1 MAAIE
6 IRHHEGDFS
15 DIAELGRR
23 VWIPEYGGR
32 IWVVVPD
39 ADILGAR
46 LAASTGAYCLAAY
59 DGGKLVGSVAA
70 LPQTVR
76 VGSAVHSIALCTFF
90 TADPAHRNVALPLIE
105 RLRRENEERGVSFAT
120 GMVLE
125 DARSA
130 SFRFWSKYQQAFPQN
145 FRLLFRGGY
154 WAKFLEPRLLAR
166 ASIEAWER
174 TCARM
179 LGPVLR
185 MRPLGDDAP
194 LRPYR
199 AADLARC
206 VELIERAWAG
216 LDWAQ
221 TWSASTLS
229 YHLINPAMRSFVLE
243 RDGEVHALASYSWCT
258 LLGREPIR
266 AAMINLWAD
275 AGLGT
280 GERARMLGRLCRI
293 MREDDMHAVVA
304 VRSAMIP
311 AAALVANVFIPAS
324 QNFHVGIFPTP
335 RTGPLQTPRN
345 WSLEVT

>member
-6 IRHHEGDFS
+6 IRHHDGDFS

-32 IWVVVPD
+32 IWVVIPD

-46 LAASTGAYCLAAY
+46 LAGPTGAFCLAAY

-76 VGSAVHSIALCTFF
+76 VGSAVHSIALCTGF
-90 TADPAHRNVALPLIE
+90 TADPAHRNVALPLVE
-105 RLRRENEERGVSFAT
+105 RLRRENEERGVAFAT
-120 GMVLE
+120 GMVL
-125 DARSA
+125 DDPRSA

-154 WAKFLEPRLLAR
+154 WAKFLEPRILAR

-174 TCARM
+174 ACSRM
-179 LGPVLR
+179 LGPLLR
-185 MRPLGDDAP
+185 MGPLGHEAP
-194 LRPYR
+194 LRRYR
-199 AADLARC
+199 AADLVRC
-206 VELIERAWAG
+206 GELVERASTG

-221 TWSASTLS
+221 TWSASALS
-229 YHLINPAMRSFVLE
+229 YQLSNPAVRTFVLD
-243 RDGEVHALASYSWCT
+243 RDGQVDAFASYSWCT

-266 AAMINLWAD
+266 AAMISLWAD

-311 AAALVANVFIPAS
+311 AAALVANVFVPAS
-324 QNFHVGIFPTP
+324 QRFHVGIFPTS
-335 RTGPLQTPRN
+335 RTGPLRTPRR
-345 WSLEVT
+345 WSLEIT